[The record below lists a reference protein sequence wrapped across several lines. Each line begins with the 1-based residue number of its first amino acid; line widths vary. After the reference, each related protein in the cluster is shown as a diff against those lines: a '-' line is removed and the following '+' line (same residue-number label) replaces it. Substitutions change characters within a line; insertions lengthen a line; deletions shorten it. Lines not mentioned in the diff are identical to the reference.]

1 MYSIVTNDPIVSPA
15 TAQELIDWARLDSDD
30 PKIES
35 SLLVATR
42 LVISF
47 LKLELL
53 PRTYTL
59 TYEDWPIVGTVSGS
73 MLSRQ
78 SYGSKYRIDIPYA
91 NLLNVASVTVSGEV
105 VAATDYRLI
114 HGKPYQIQFDS
125 VGCSDENSAALEMV
139 YSAGYGADYTAI
151 PAPIIQAVVLCA
163 GYIHAHSGGCDMG
176 SALNQSGAAEILRPY
191 AVMAGL
197 VF

>member
-1 MYSIVTNDPIVSPA
+1 MYSIVTVDPLVSPA
-15 TAQELIDWARLDSDD
+15 TDQELIDWAKLDSDD
-30 PKIES
+30 PNIAS

-59 TYEDWPIVGTVSGS
+59 TYEDWPIVGTVG
-73 MLSRQ
+73 
-78 SYGSKYRIDIPYA
+78 GSKLSPSTYGNKFRVDIPYA
-91 NLLNVASVTVSGEV
+91 NLLSVTSVTVNGEV
-105 VAATDYRLI
+105 LALTDYRTLP
-114 HGKPYQIQFDS
+114 GKPHQIQFDT
-125 VGCSDENSAALEMV
+125 VGYDDLDNAALVMV
-139 YSAGYGADYTAI
+139 YSAGYGALPANV
-151 PAPIIQAVVLCA
+151 PAPIIQAIVMCA
-163 GYIHAHSGGCDMG
+163 GYIHSHSGCDTG
-176 SALNQSGAAEILRPY
+176 SAINQSGAVELLRPY

>member
-1 MYSIVTNDPIVSPA
+1 MYSIVTVDPLVSPA

-35 SLLVATR
+35 SLLVATQ

-59 TYEDWPIVGTVSGS
+59 TYEDWPTVGTEYGS
-73 MLSRQ
+73 HLSRRTY
-78 SYGSKYRIDIPYA
+78 SNKFRIDLPYA
-91 NLLNVASVTVSGEV
+91 NLLSVESVKLNGV
-105 VAATDYRLI
+105 VTLATDYRVI
-114 HGKPYQIQFDS
+114 PGKPAQIQFDEIGYNE
-125 VGCSDENSAALEMV
+125 VDNAALEIV
-139 YSAGYGADYTAI
+139 YSAGYGPTFANV
-151 PAPIIQAVVLCA
+151 PSPIIQSIVMVAA
-163 GYIHAHSGGCDMG
+163 YIHSHSGCDMG
-176 SALNQSGAAEILRPY
+176 QAISGSGASQMLRPY
-191 AVMAGL
+191 AVMGGM